1 MKTIKRLFVLAS
13 IVMIATS
20 CEKSDLLTKGNEPD
34 LTGKQIISYEL
45 FSGGEFPSLTYKD
58 ATGHKYITSAT
69 ETKVINGINWYYK
82 KDTIQLPD
90 TCPIWI
96 EARHYKCLN
105 VKLIVSINNG
115 LKTELQDDCIV
126 LFQKR

>member
-34 LTGKQIISYEL
+34 LTGKRVISYEL

-58 ATGHKYITSAT
+58 ATGHKHITGA
-69 ETKVINGINWYYK
+69 N
-82 KDTIQLPD
+82 
-90 TCPIWI
+90 
-96 EARHYKCLN
+96 
-105 VKLIVSINNG
+105 
-115 LKTELQDDCIV
+115 
-126 LFQKR
+126 